1 MRRQSLVLFMLIFC
15 FFAKGQN
22 ASVWLSA
29 EELET
34 KGYYKNHG
42 FSKTRVVIGLSL
54 ENKDSVFKERILKI
68 HNPHVNKIYLI
79 SSKNDTIYKTGDHL
93 PFTSRPE
100 YFWDFVLPI
109 QSLGKSVDSFKLVLD
124 NSGEPLF
131 YNLELFSK
139 TEFQRIRS
147 NENFV
152 FGAVLSFSV
161 VFIII
166 FILLGFFNK
175 DKSKFIFTFFIISS
189 TLWLYN
195 MNGVLFQMIWPNNI
209 FIQHGSRV
217 IFSSL
222 TMVSLIWYFGE
233 FYKKYIDRYTKYIF
247 IAFICFICLRGIFI
261 ITEAGY
267 LDKQLFK
274 TGSLFISTFILLT
287 GSFCITFYVFWLM
300 KIKELRLYTLCIFIY
315 FLFIIKVVLKIT
327 GLDVSPFA
335 THDDYLA
342 SIVHFIILTLFSI
355 ANIQEYRFNKKK
367 KIYERIAEADL
378 RKKLMSERI
387 VEAQEN
393 ERSAIAKNIHD
404 QVGGMLAA
412 MKIKLQ
418 TMKIRYQAGRDEDEL
433 IYLLDNCNDEL
444 YKIVDDLTT
453 PEFSQR
459 DLSEIIQDRIKLI
472 SLATDI
478 HISYKPEPLG
488 IDSNTAIKVYRV
500 ICELLTNSIKHSGCS
515 DIELSISSK
524 ETLLFINYAD
534 NGMGL
539 VENPNGKGR
548 GLENIKS
555 RIEFM
560 QGDLNLK
567 SQKGET
573 RYSITIPTNEND
585 KRQIDLYL

>member
-1 MRRQSLVLFMLIFC
+1 
-15 FFAKGQN
+15 
-22 ASVWLSA
+22 
-29 EELET
+29 
-34 KGYYKNHG
+34 
-42 FSKTRVVIGLSL
+42 
-54 ENKDSVFKERILKI
+54 
-68 HNPHVNKIYLI
+68 
-79 SSKNDTIYKTGDHL
+79 
-93 PFTSRPE
+93 
-100 YFWDFVLPI
+100 
-109 QSLGKSVDSFKLVLD
+109 
-124 NSGEPLF
+124 
-131 YNLELFSK
+131 
-139 TEFQRIRS
+139 
-147 NENFV
+147 
-152 FGAVLSFSV
+152 
-161 VFIII
+161 
-166 FILLGFFNK
+166 
-175 DKSKFIFTFFIISS
+175 
-189 TLWLYN
+189 

-222 TMVSLIWYFGE
+222 TMISLIWYFGE
-233 FYKKYIDRYTKYIF
+233 FYRKYIDRYTKYIF
-247 IAFICFICLRGIFI
+247 IAFICFICLRGVFI
-261 ITEAGY
+261 ISEPGY
-267 LDKQLFK
+267 LDKQFFK

-287 GSFCITFYVFWLM
+287 GSFCFTFYVCWLL
-300 KIKELRLYTLCIFIY
+300 KIKELRLHTLCIFIY

-327 GLDVSPFA
+327 GVDISPLA
-335 THDDYLA
+335 PHDDYLA

-355 ANIQEYRFNKKK
+355 ANIQEYRLNKKK
-367 KIYERIAEADL
+367 RIYERIAEADL

-433 IYLLDNCNDEL
+433 IYLLDSCNDEL

-478 HISYKPEPLG
+478 HISYVPEPLG
-488 IDSNTAIKVYRV
+488 VDNNTAIKVYRI
-500 ICELLTNSIKHSGCS
+500 ICELLTNSIKHSGCT
-515 DIELSISSK
+515 DIELSISLK
-524 ETLLFINYAD
+524 EALLFVNYAD
-534 NGMGL
+534 NGMGI
-539 VENPNGKGR
+539 EEKPNAKGR

-573 RYSITIPTNEND
+573 RYTITIPTNEND
-585 KRQIDLYL
+585 KRQINLYL

>member
-1 MRRQSLVLFMLIFC
+1 MLIFC
-15 FFAKGQN
+15 FFAKGQD

-29 EELET
+29 AELET

-68 HNPHVNKIYLI
+68 HNPHINNIFLI
-79 SSKNDTIYKTGDHL
+79 NSRNDTIYKTGDHL
-93 PFTSRPE
+93 IFNSRPE

-109 QSLGKSVDSFKLVLD
+109 QSLEKSVDSFKLVLD

-161 VFIII
+161 VFMII
-166 FILLGFFNK
+166 FLLLGFFNK
-175 DKSKFIFTFFIISS
+175 DKSRFIFTFFIISS
-189 TLWLYN
+189 TLWLFN

-222 TMVSLIWYFGE
+222 TMISLIWYFGE

-261 ITEAGY
+261 ISEAGY
-267 LDKQLFK
+267 IDKQFFK

-287 GSFCITFYVFWLM
+287 GSFCFTFYVCWLL
-300 KIKELRLYTLCIFIY
+300 KIKELRLHTLCIFIY

-327 GLDVSPFA
+327 GVDISPLA
-335 THDDYLA
+335 PHDDYLA

-355 ANIQEYRFNKKK
+355 ANIQEYRLNKKK
-367 KIYERIAEADL
+367 RIYERIAEADL

-433 IYLLDNCNDEL
+433 IYLLDSCNDEL

-478 HISYKPEPLG
+478 HISYVPEPLG
-488 IDSNTAIKVYRV
+488 VDNNTAIKVYRI
-500 ICELLTNSIKHSGCS
+500 ICELLTNSIKHSGCT
-515 DIELSISSK
+515 DIELSISLK
-524 ETLLFINYAD
+524 EALLFVNYSD
-534 NGMGL
+534 NGMGI
-539 VENPNGKGR
+539 EEKPNAKGR

-573 RYSITIPTNEND
+573 RYTITIPTNEND
-585 KRQIDLYL
+585 KRQINLYL

>member
-1 MRRQSLVLFMLIFC
+1 MLILC
-15 FFAKGQN
+15 FFAKGQE

-29 EELET
+29 DELET
-34 KGYYKNHG
+34 KGYYQNHG

-54 ENKDSVFKERILKI
+54 ENKDSVFQERILKI
-68 HNPHVNKIYLI
+68 HNPHINNIYLI
-79 SSKNDTIYKTGDHL
+79 TSRNDTIYKTGDHRT
-93 PFTSRPE
+93 FNSRPE
-100 YFWDFVLPI
+100 YFWDFVLPV

-175 DKSKFIFTFFIISS
+175 DKSRFIFAFFIISS
-189 TLWLYN
+189 TLWLFN

-209 FIQHGSRV
+209 FLQHGSRV

-222 TMVSLIWYFGE
+222 TIVSLLWYFWE
-233 FYKKYIDRYTKYIF
+233 FYQKYIDRYTKYIF
-247 IAFICFICLRGIFI
+247 AVFICFICLRSLFI
-261 ITEAGY
+261 ISEPGY
-267 LDKQLFK
+267 LDNQFFK
-274 TGSLFISTFILLT
+274 SGSYFMSTFILLV
-287 GSFCITFYVFWLM
+287 GSFCITFYVIRLL
-300 KIKELRLYTLCIFIY
+300 KIKELRLHTLCIIIY

-327 GLDVSPFA
+327 GVDLSPYA
-335 THDDYLA
+335 PHDDYLA
-342 SIVHFIILTLFSI
+342 SIVHFIIMTLFSI
-355 ANIQEYRFNKKK
+355 ANIQEYRLNKKK
-367 KIYERIAEADL
+367 RIYERIAEADL
-378 RKKLMSERI
+378 RKKIMSERI

-433 IYLLDNCNDEL
+433 ICLLDNCNDEL
-444 YKIVDDLTT
+444 YKIVDELTT
-453 PEFSQR
+453 PEFAQR

-478 HISYKPEPLG
+478 RISYEPEPLH
-488 IDSNTAIKVYRV
+488 IENNTAIKVYRV

-515 DIELSISSK
+515 DIAVKINNHEGSLI
-524 ETLLFINYAD
+524 INYTD
-534 NGMGL
+534 NGVGL
-539 VENPNGKGR
+539 KEKPNGKGR
-548 GLENIKS
+548 GMENIKS
-555 RIEFM
+555 RIEFL
-560 QGDLNLK
+560 QGNLILMSK
-567 SQKGET
+567 SGET
-573 RYSITIPTNEND
+573 KYTITIPTTENV
-585 KRQIDLYL
+585 KRPIDLYL

>member
-1 MRRQSLVLFMLIFC
+1 MLILC
-15 FFAKGQN
+15 LSAKGQD

-29 EELET
+29 DELET

-54 ENKDSVFKERILKI
+54 ENEDSVFKERILKI
-68 HNPHVNKIYLI
+68 HNPHINNIYLI
-79 SSKNDTIYKTGDHL
+79 SSRNDTIYKTGDHL
-93 PFTSRPE
+93 SFNTRPE
-100 YFWDFVLPI
+100 YFWDFVLPV

-166 FILLGFFNK
+166 FVLLGFFNK
-175 DKSKFIFTFFIISS
+175 DKSRFIFAFFILSS
-189 TLWLYN
+189 TLWLFN
-195 MNGVLFQMIWPNNI
+195 MNGVLFQMIWPSNI
-209 FIQHGSRV
+209 FLQHGSRV

-222 TMVSLIWYFGE
+222 TIVSLIWYFGV
-233 FYKKYIDRYTKYIF
+233 FYQKQIDRYTKYIF
-247 IAFICFICLRGIFI
+247 TVFICFICLRSFFI
-261 ITEAGY
+261 ISEPGY
-267 LDKQLFK
+267 LDNQFFK
-274 TGSLFISTFILLT
+274 SGSYFMSTFILLA
-287 GSFCITFYVFWLM
+287 GSLCFTFYVGWFL
-300 KIKELRLYTLCIFIY
+300 KIKELRLHTLCILIY
-315 FLFIIKVVLKIT
+315 FLFIIKVILKIT
-327 GLDVSPFA
+327 GIDLSPFA
-335 THDDYLA
+335 PHDDYLA
-342 SIVHFIILTLFSI
+342 SIVHFIIMTLFSI
-355 ANIQEYRFNKKK
+355 ANIQEYRLNKKK

-378 RKKLMSERI
+378 RKKIMSERI

-433 IYLLDNCNDEL
+433 IYLLDSCNNEL
-444 YKIVDDLTT
+444 YKIVDELTT

-478 HISYKPEPLG
+478 RICYEPEPLL
-488 IDSNTAIKVYRV
+488 IENNIAIKVYRI

-515 DIELSISSK
+515 TIVVQINNHEGSLI
-524 ETLLFINYAD
+524 INYKD
-534 NGMGL
+534 NGVGL
-539 VENPNGKGR
+539 KENPNEKGR
-548 GLENIKS
+548 GMENIKS
-555 RIEFM
+555 RIEFL
-560 QGDLNLK
+560 QGNLILMSK
-567 SQKGET
+567 SGATKYT
-573 RYSITIPTNEND
+573 ITIPTTENV
-585 KRQIDLYL
+585 KRPIDLYL

>member
-1 MRRQSLVLFMLIFC
+1 MRHYSLVLFLLIFC
-15 FFAKGQN
+15 FFAKGQD
-22 ASVWLSA
+22 APVWLSA

-34 KGYYKNHG
+34 KGYYINHG

-147 NENFV
+147 NENFI

-161 VFIII
+161 VFMII
-166 FILLGFFNK
+166 FMLLGFFNK

-233 FYKKYIDRYTKYIF
+233 FYKKHIDRYTKYIF

-287 GSFCITFYVFWLM
+287 GSFCFTFYVCWLL
-300 KIKELRLYTLCIFIY
+300 KIKELRLHTLCIFIY

-327 GLDVSPFA
+327 GVDISPFA
-335 THDDYLA
+335 PHDDYLA

-367 KIYERIAEADL
+367 RIYERIAEADL
-378 RKKLMSERI
+378 RKKMMSERI

-393 ERSAIAKNIHD
+393 ERNAIAKNIHD

-453 PEFSQR
+453 PEFSQG

-478 HISYKPEPLG
+478 HISYVPEPLG
-488 IDSNTAIKVYRV
+488 VDNNTAIKVYRI
-500 ICELLTNSIKHSGCS
+500 ICELLTNSIKHSGCT
-515 DIELSISSK
+515 DIELSISLK
-524 ETLLFINYAD
+524 EALLFVNYAD
-534 NGMGL
+534 NGIGI
-539 VENPNGKGR
+539 EEKPNAKGR

-573 RYSITIPTNEND
+573 RYTITIPTNEND
-585 KRQIDLYL
+585 KRQINLYL

>member
-1 MRRQSLVLFMLIFC
+1 MRLPYLVLLMLILC
-15 FFAKGQN
+15 LSAKGQD

-29 EELET
+29 DELET

-54 ENKDSVFKERILKI
+54 ENEDSVFKERILKI
-68 HNPHVNKIYLI
+68 HNPHINNIYLI
-79 SSKNDTIYKTGDHL
+79 SSRNDTIYKTGDHL
-93 PFTSRPE
+93 SFNTRPE
-100 YFWDFVLPI
+100 YFWDFVLPV

-166 FILLGFFNK
+166 FVLLGFFNK
-175 DKSKFIFTFFIISS
+175 DKSRFIFAFFILSS
-189 TLWLYN
+189 TLWLFN
-195 MNGVLFQMIWPNNI
+195 MNGVLFQMIWPSNI
-209 FIQHGSRV
+209 FLQHGSRV

-222 TMVSLIWYFGE
+222 TIVSLLWYFWE
-233 FYKKYIDRYTKYIF
+233 FYQKYIDRYTKFIF
-247 IAFICFICLRGIFI
+247 VAFICFICLRSFFI
-261 ITEAGY
+261 ISEPGY
-267 LDKQLFK
+267 LDNQFFK
-274 TGSLFISTFILLT
+274 SGSYFMSTFILLA
-287 GSFCITFYVFWLM
+287 GSLCFTFYVGWFL
-300 KIKELRLYTLCIFIY
+300 KIKELRLHTLCILIY
-315 FLFIIKVVLKIT
+315 FLFIIKVILKIT
-327 GLDVSPFA
+327 GIDLSPFA
-335 THDDYLA
+335 PHDDYLA
-342 SIVHFIILTLFSI
+342 SIVHFIIMTLFSI
-355 ANIQEYRFNKKK
+355 ANIQEYRLNKKK

-378 RKKLMSERI
+378 RKKIMSERI

-433 IYLLDNCNDEL
+433 IYLLDSCNNEL
-444 YKIVDDLTT
+444 YKIVDELTT

-478 HISYKPEPLG
+478 RICYEPEPLL
-488 IDSNTAIKVYRV
+488 IENNIAIKVYRI

-515 DIELSISSK
+515 TIVVQINNHEGSLI
-524 ETLLFINYAD
+524 INYKD
-534 NGMGL
+534 NGVGL
-539 VENPNGKGR
+539 KENPNEKGR
-548 GLENIKS
+548 GMENIKS
-555 RIEFM
+555 RIEFL
-560 QGDLNLK
+560 QGNLILMSK
-567 SQKGET
+567 SGATKYT
-573 RYSITIPTNEND
+573 ITIPTTENV
-585 KRQIDLYL
+585 KRPIDLYL